1 MTDRVSVSA
10 GGASAPS
17 EPGGKGRS
25 APEAA
30 AGGAPAGRVAD
41 AVRAFQR
48 GSREERERAFQLV
61 YQTYFRAI
69 QRYFARRGRSPD
81 DALDLTQE
89 TFLGI
94 YKGLE
99 AYEHRERFE
108 AWLYRVAQTTYLKWR
123 RRAATAKRSGVEVS
137 RDAMD
142 NPETIAST
150 PGRQLGGLLGKE
162 RRHAL
167 RAAVEELPEQMRDC
181 LTLRLYHDLAY
192 REIAVVKKI
201 SIETVKAHLFRARKR
216 LQERLTDFVWGDSDV

>member
-1 MTDRVSVSA
+1 MTDRAPVSVGG
-10 GGASAPS
+10 GGARAPH
-17 EPGGKGRS
+17 EPGLAAG
-25 APEAA
+25 EAA
-30 AGGAPAGRVAD
+30 AGGAPGRIAE
-41 AVRAFQR
+41 AVRRFQE
-48 GSREERERAFQLV
+48 GSGAERERAFQLL

-69 QRYFARRGRSPD
+69 QRYFARRGLSPD
-81 DALDLTQE
+81 DGLDLTQD

-99 AYEHRERFE
+99 TYEHRERFE

-123 RRAATAKRSGVEVS
+123 RRAATAKRSGVEIS

-142 NPETIAST
+142 HPETIAST
-150 PGRQLGGLLGKE
+150 PGRQLGGLLGEE
-162 RRHAL
+162 RRKAL

-192 REIAVVKKI
+192 REIALVKKL

-216 LQERLTDFVWGDSDV
+216 LQERLSDFVFGESDV